1 MSLVKE
7 VDVLCIK
14 VPHYYGVLIGPSA
27 WLDNPFSSL
36 GEEVKKIRLVGV
48 TIFVLLTS
56 LLVATANPASATL
69 RVPKNTWPACT
80 DASMT
85 YCVDSVS
92 VTTARGKTIPLQW
105 VASGKQPVAAPT
117 STSTF
122 APLIS
127 LDNKGVVVDNAWWL
141 DQTYREQLT
150 TPGGTFTDDTKLL
163 GTPGMPQAGAVFD
176 PTTKLYDLNWLP
188 EQYTAPT
195 ICTDPATKT
204 TATKPWQDCFKGIAA
219 FSVGNKVINLFPFA
233 SAADVP
239 AWIALMSSR
248 TFVDGGSLVA
258 TSQQPAMDS
267 IYDPVAK
274 TFSKLEP
281 LVTPQWV
288 LDQALPT
295 APDAQV
301 ADPASIIAPVS
312 EPGRALAGRWTVAN
326 WDAYGLGGF
335 GYDGLFVDA
344 KTANEFVNHVLVN
357 VNPTMSDATFKTA
370 IAGQIGNKNYATNLD
385 SDTTINVKLRTGEI
399 KVGVT
404 VAVGTDITV
413 NAVANGNNSTM
424 SISGNPVTVPLAK
437 TAKDCTGEAGIAKAN
452 VRQFMS
458 LIVVQNDT
466 SGFGVDGTSGDMY
479 VGSNGVCSLS
489 TPIWNPGTKQFT
501 WTVAAPHF
509 AADGVTQNLGFY
521 KAIIPAADAK
531 LLWGLDN
538 PNDAAT
544 ALTVAVSTEA
554 GGSSAAISVI
564 SVKNGRIIIDTSGF
578 GYSRPKITIGIRA
591 NYKKNAITPAKVTPP
606 KSALKKSTL
615 TCVLGKTRKTITA
628 VKPVCPKGFKKA

>member
-1 MSLVKE
+1 M
-7 VDVLCIK
+7 
-14 VPHYYGVLIGPSA
+14 
-27 WLDNPFSSL
+27 
-36 GEEVKKIRLVGV
+36 KKINLVGA
-48 TIFVLLTS
+48 TIFALLAG

-69 RVPKNTWPACT
+69 RVPKTTWPACT

-92 VTTARGKTIPLQW
+92 VTTARGKTIQLQW
-105 VASGKQPVAAPT
+105 VPTGKQPVAAPT
-117 STSTF
+117 STATF
-122 APLIS
+122 APLIA

-141 DQTYREQLT
+141 DDSYRIPLS
-150 TPGGTFTDDTKLL
+150 TPGGIFTDVSSLL
-163 GTPGMPQAGAVFD
+163 GTTGMPLQGAVYD
-176 PTTKLYDLNWLP
+176 PTTKLYDLNW
-188 EQYTAPT
+188 TADQLAAPVS
-195 ICTDPATKT
+195 CKDPATNAT
-204 TATKPWQDCFKGIAA
+204 TTKPYQDCYKGAA
-219 FSVGNKVINLFPFA
+219 TYSIGNKVINIFQFTLA
-233 SAADVP
+233 SDVSTWL
-239 AWIALMSSR
+239 ATMSSR
-248 TFVDGGSLVA
+248 TFVDGGALA
-258 TSQQPAMDS
+258 LTKQQPS
-267 IYDPVAK
+267 IGSTYDPTAK

-301 ADPASIIAPVS
+301 ADPNSAIAPTT
-312 EPGRALAGRWTVAN
+312 EPGRALSGRWTVAN

-344 KTANEFVNHVLVN
+344 KAANEFVNHVLVD
-357 VNPTMSDATFKTA
+357 VNPTMSDAAFKTT
-370 IAGQIGNKNYATNLD
+370 IAGQAGNKNYATNLD

-413 NAVANGNNSTM
+413 NATPSGNNSTM
-424 SISGNPVTVPLAK
+424 VISGNPVTVPLAK

-452 VRQFMS
+452 VREFMA

-466 SGFGVDGTSGDMY
+466 SGFGVEGTSGDMY

-489 TPIWNPGTKQFT
+489 TPVWNADTKQFT

-509 AADGVTQNLGFY
+509 AADGVTPNQGFY
-521 KAIIPAADAK
+521 KAIIPSADAK

-544 ALTVAVSTEA
+544 ALTVAVTTEA
-554 GGSSAAISVI
+554 GGSTAALSVI

-578 GYSRPKITIGIRA
+578 GFSRPKITIGIRA

-606 KSALKKSTL
+606 KSALKKTTL
-615 TCVLGKTRKTITA
+615 TCVLGKTTKTITA